1 MKVVVG
7 MYERVWE
14 GAAPGLDGTEWDL
27 TLDFNEDT
35 GLFRV
40 CGALDG
46 EAPQIHEC
54 ADPVVSGL
62 MARSEFDRPD
72 SPEMMALIPPAPL
85 KMRGRFAP
93 SHPLTRLSRA
103 HGAPLVIGRMR
114 ERTRRSESSV
124 LEETTL

>member
-1 MKVVVG
+1 MGIVAI

-14 GAAPGLDGTEWDL
+14 GAAPGPNGSEWDL

-46 EAPQIHEC
+46 EAPQVHEC

-62 MARSEFDRPD
+62 MARSEFDLPD

-85 KMRGRFAP
+85 EMQGRFVP
-93 SHPLTRLSRA
+93 F
-103 HGAPLVIGRMR
+103 
-114 ERTRRSESSV
+114 SSPDQIV
-124 LEETTL
+124 SGT